1 MPKRPN
7 ILLLL
12 SDQHNADVMGCAG
25 DGLVATPHLDRLAA
39 AGLRHDAA
47 YCQNPVCSPSRASLI
62 SGRYSRS
69 CGIYDNKHVLEAN
82 GMTLPR
88 ALGATGYRTCLIGKM
103 HFNGEQFQGFQQRP
117 YGDLFGQAHQP
128 DPRRTPDKG
137 FNGLGGVL
145 DNSGPSALPLP
156 LTQTEICVA
165 ETAKWLQQHVG
176 LHGAQPFF
184 LTVSLDKPHFPMNPP
199 PEYYERYRGRVRV
212 PPFPAGWL
220 EETVPFVQTALRTNP
235 VGEHYGCDPEVHERA
250 LTAYYGCLEWI
261 DDAIGRILATLDYL
275 GLAEDTIVVYS
286 SDHGEMMGQK
296 GLWQKTY
303 FFDASARVPFLVR
316 WPGRIEPGTTS
327 DEPVGLIDLFPSFC
341 AAAGATVPDECEGMD
356 LTAHWTRREPV
367 AREGIWSESVVLDHP
382 DHAGCM
388 LRTRGW
394 KYNLYLDGHDELYD
408 LIQDPEEWTNLATD
422 PAQAGRRAAMRAEAE
437 AWWRPEQQAERYRRT
452 PMMQRQ
458 KDQYFYSNQF
468 MGGDGTVFDG
478 RP

>member
-1 MPKRPN
+1 MDCISLGLVVARPMSRRPN
-7 ILLLL
+7 ILFLL
-12 SDQHNADVMGCAG
+12 SDQHNASVMGCAG
-25 DGLVATPHLDRLAA
+25 DPVVATPHLDRLAA
-39 AGLRHDAA
+39 GGH
-47 YCQNPVCSPSRASLI
+47 SK
-62 SGRYSRS
+62 S

-82 GMTLPR
+82 SLTLPR
-88 ALGATGYRTCLIGKM
+88 VLGAAGYRTCLIGKM
-103 HFNGEQFQGFQQRP
+103 HFNGEQFHGFQQRP

-165 ETAKWLQQHVG
+165 ESAKWLQQHVG
-176 LHGAQPFF
+176 LHGDQPFF
-184 LTVSLDKPHFPMNPP
+184 LTVSFDKPHFPMNPP
-199 PEYYERYRGRVRV
+199 PAYYERYRGRVRV
-212 PPFPAGWL
+212 PEFPAGWL
-220 EETVPFVQTALRTNP
+220 ETAVPFVQTALRTNP
-235 VGEHYGCDPEVHERA
+235 IAEHHGRDPAVHERA
-250 LTAYYGCLEWI
+250 LTAYYGCIEWI

-316 WPGRIEPGTTS
+316 WPGRIPAGTTS

-341 AAAGATVPDECEGMD
+341 AAAGAPVPAECEGVD
-356 LTAHWTRREPV
+356 LTAHWTRDEAVPR
-367 AREGIWSESVVLDHP
+367 AGIRAESVVLDHLE
-382 DHAGCM
+382 HAGSM
-388 LRTRGW
+388 LRTREW

-408 LIQDPEEWTNLATD
+408 LRRDPAEERNLAPD
-422 PAQAGRRAAMRAEAE
+422 PAHAAVRAALRADAA
-437 AWWRPEQQAERYRRT
+437 AWWRPEEQLARYQCT
-452 PMMQRQ
+452 PMMRRQ
-458 KDQYFYSNQF
+458 KDQYFFSNQF
-468 MGGDGTVFDG
+468 VTGDGTVFDG